1 MDINSLNLIIEKKI
15 SQSFFCKNIT
25 IEDKTYLH
33 KKHKGHEKNKFHIKL
48 IIKSDE
54 LLKMN
59 RIESTKKIYKILDYE
74 LKYYIHS
81 IELLVN

>member
-15 SQSFFCKNIT
+15 SQDILCEKIT
-25 IEDKTYLH
+25 IEDKTFLH

-54 LLKMN
+54 LLKMK

-74 LKYYIHS
+74 LKHYIHS
-81 IELLVN
+81 IEVLLN

>member
-15 SQSFFCKNIT
+15 FQNISCEKII

-33 KKHKGHEKNKFHIKL
+33 KKHKSHEKDKFHIKL

-74 LKYYIHS
+74 LKHYIHS
-81 IELLVN
+81 IEVSLN

>member
-15 SQSFFCKNIT
+15 SQNISCEKII

-33 KKHKGHEKNKFHIKL
+33 KNHKGHEKNKFHIKL
-48 IIKSDE
+48 TIKSDE

-59 RIESTKKIYKILDYE
+59 RIESTKRIYKILDYE
-74 LKYYIHS
+74 LKYHIHS
-81 IELLVN
+81 IEVLLN

>member
-15 SQSFFCKNIT
+15 LQNIFCKKIT

-48 IIKSDE
+48 TIQSDE
-54 LLKMN
+54 LIKMN
-59 RIESTKKIYKILDYE
+59 RIDSTKKI
-74 LKYYIHS
+74 
-81 IELLVN
+81 

>member
-1 MDINSLNLIIEKKI
+1 MDINNLNLIIKKKI
-15 SQSFFCKNIT
+15 SQNISCKKIT

-33 KKHKGHEKNKFHIKL
+33 KNHKGHEKNKFHIKL

-59 RIESTKKIYKILDYE
+59 RIESTKKIYKILEDE

-81 IELLVN
+81 IEIFLN

>member
-15 SQSFFCKNIT
+15 FQNISCEKIT
-25 IEDKTYLH
+25 IQDKTYLH
-33 KKHKGHEKNKFHIKL
+33 KKHKSHEKNKFHIKL

-59 RIESTKKIYKILDYE
+59 RIDSTKKIYKILDNE

-81 IELLVN
+81 IEIFLN